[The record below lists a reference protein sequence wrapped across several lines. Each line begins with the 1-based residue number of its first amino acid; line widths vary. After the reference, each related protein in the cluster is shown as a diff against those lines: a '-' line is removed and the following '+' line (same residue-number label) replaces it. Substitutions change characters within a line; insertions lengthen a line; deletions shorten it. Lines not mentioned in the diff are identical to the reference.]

1 MDKPEF
7 QKKLVRLWM
16 STDGDLTAP
25 VIANAT
31 GATGPQLKRWLKE
44 LISEGA
50 LTTERNADNKLT
62 FCVPKK
68 PRAAQIKKLR
78 ALKAKRAAEA
88 AADDTDPPA
97 APSEPKPEPAP
108 AKPSRGMKEA
118 EKSLEDRP
126 LTAAEMEK
134 LMALT
139 AAVSKEVESKQD
151 KEAEQRR
158 AAIAAKQAELAE
170 AAAALADAPEVNLD
184 EEPPPTPQ
192 LEAKA
197 KAEAKRKRGKK
208 KSKRKDKNKKAEP
221 NALDKLDTALAV
233 YDAIDG
239 KPANR
244 DDADKPKK
252 RGLLARL
259 RGKVDARDALELA
272 GQAREELEQPA
283 EPHEKSILLSGGLSL
298 FMGPLGWNYAGSFR
312 ESIPASVVW
321 LGVAA
326 VVFKLPILSFAL
338 LPAFIAGL
346 AVSGILGMV
355 YAWQFNKHGHRVR
368 LLGDGEDKKDKDDK

>member
-1 MDKPEF
+1 
-7 QKKLVRLWM
+7 M

-25 VIANAT
+25 VIAKAT

-44 LISEGA
+44 LIGEGA
-50 LTTERNADNKLT
+50 LTTERNANNKLT

-88 AADDTDPPA
+88 ATATDDA
-97 APSEPKPEPAP
+97 APAPAPREPAPEPAP

-151 KEAEQRR
+151 KEAEQRN

-192 LEAKA
+192 LQAKA
-197 KAEAKRKRGKK
+197 KAAAEARAKAAAKRKGGKK
-208 KSKRKDKNKKAEP
+208 KSKRNDKKGEP
-221 NALDKLDTALAV
+221 NTLDKLDTALAV
-233 YDAIDG
+233 YEAVDG
-239 KPANR
+239 KTAKR
-244 DDADKPKK
+244 DDTDKPKK
-252 RGLLARL
+252 RGLLARI
-259 RGKVDARDALELA
+259 RGKFGARDALELA
-272 GQAREELEQPA
+272 SEAREELEAPA
-283 EPHEKSILLSGGLSL
+283 EPREKSILMSGGVSVLL
-298 FMGPLGWNYAGSFR
+298 GPLGWFYAGSFR
-312 ESIPASVVW
+312 ESIPASVIW
-321 LGVAA
+321 LGAMALAIKV
-326 VVFKLPILSFAL
+326 PIFSFVL
-338 LPAFIAGL
+338 LPAYLASL
-346 AVSGILGMV
+346 AVSGITGMV

-368 LLGDGEDKKDKDDK
+368 LLGDGEDKKDKDK